1 MPSAPP
7 PAEPTTPS
15 ALGPVASLGATRSS
29 SVGSY
34 TARDAAGATC
44 RVSLS
49 SSPSLDLY
57 KASASGC
64 ANKDLAKVTAWDF
77 REGEVY
83 LYQPGGS
90 VAARLR
96 NSGGSLSGVLAK
108 SGAPLTLTR

>member
-1 MPSAPP
+1 
-7 PAEPTTPS
+7 
-15 ALGPVASLGATRSS
+15 V
-29 SVGSY
+29 VGSY

-44 RVSLS
+44 RISLS
-49 SSPSLDLY
+49 SAPSLDLY
-57 KASASGC
+57 KAASTGC
-64 ANKDLAKVTAWDF
+64 TNKDLGRVTAWDF

-96 NSGGSLSGVLAK
+96 GSGGELAGVLAK